1 MKRLLNTSVLIIIAS
16 IIFVSC
22 KHFNGYTIQ
31 GTIQN
36 ANGQKVF
43 LEDITTE
50 IPAVIDT
57 TSVVNNSFE
66 IKNYS
71 SKGIYRLRIG
81 DDPRKSIFLYILEKD
96 KIQVKADYNNLEKYS
111 VEGSKGSASIQDL
124 QKNAASYFMALD
136 GIVAQIKSNEN
147 AKDSLI
153 PIFNSKKTEYVKYI
167 KSFVEKEEV
176 NDVACFAL
184 GFLGDFMQ
192 EEIPYLIDEV
202 EKLHKAEPD
211 SKYIANWYQQTEQY
225 KAAAMA
231 QNEGGIAINTQA
243 PNIILENPNGDTIQL
258 KNLQGNYV
266 LLDFWASWCGPCRQE
281 NPNVVALYNK
291 YHAKG
296 FDIFSVSLDS
306 RKDKWIE
313 AIQKDKLAW
322 KNHGSDLGGWSSAPA
337 QLYQVQSIPQTYLLD
352 KTGIIIAKNLRGK
365 QLENK
370 LAEIFAAPI
379 N

>member
-1 MKRLLNTSVLIIIAS
+1 MRKLLNTSLLIIIAS
-16 IIFVSC
+16 LIFVSC

-50 IPAVIDT
+50 VPAVIDT

-96 KIQVKADYNNLEKYS
+96 KIQVKADYNNIEKYS

-167 KSFVEKEEV
+167 
-176 NDVACFAL
+176 
-184 GFLGDFMQ
+184 
-192 EEIPYLIDEV
+192 
-202 EKLHKAEPD
+202 
-211 SKYIANWYQQTEQY
+211 
-225 KAAAMA
+225 
-231 QNEGGIAINTQA
+231 
-243 PNIILENPNGDTIQL
+243 
-258 KNLQGNYV
+258 
-266 LLDFWASWCGPCRQE
+266 
-281 NPNVVALYNK
+281 
-291 YHAKG
+291 
-296 FDIFSVSLDS
+296 
-306 RKDKWIE
+306 
-313 AIQKDKLAW
+313 
-322 KNHGSDLGGWSSAPA
+322 
-337 QLYQVQSIPQTYLLD
+337 
-352 KTGIIIAKNLRGK
+352 
-365 QLENK
+365 
-370 LAEIFAAPI
+370 
-379 N
+379 